1 MITASSP
8 EWPAEKAWLEQQ
20 VAAAQR
26 TLESPNLSETQTALL
41 RGEIGAWRRRIAV
54 AEGGAPG
61 AAAAAAGQPGK
72 SPLAY
77 P

>member
-1 MITASSP
+1 MITATSP

-20 VAAAQR
+20 IAAAQR
-26 TLESPNLSETQTALL
+26 TLESPDLSETHTALL

-54 AEGGAPG
+54 AEGAS
-61 AAAAAAGQPGK
+61 ATSQPGK
-72 SPLAY
+72 TPLAY